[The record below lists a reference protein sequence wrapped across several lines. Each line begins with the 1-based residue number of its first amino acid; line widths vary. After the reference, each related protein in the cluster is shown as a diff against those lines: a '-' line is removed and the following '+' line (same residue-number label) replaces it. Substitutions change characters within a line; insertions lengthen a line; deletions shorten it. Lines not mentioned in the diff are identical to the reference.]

1 MGWFSRPAAPVFH
14 AALLREDDG
23 KAAGAAALL
32 SPHHLLTCAHVVNDA
47 VGRDALR
54 ADRPTGEKFLS
65 IVFHGSGRTSRFG
78 RARLSVWVAP
88 EPRSG
93 DVVWDG
99 DLAVLELEETAP
111 EWATPAVWRDMSE
124 GLELRAWHGGGVGI
138 TYADTVAG
146 FRDGPGC
153 YLDGSLTGAA
163 IGPGYSGGPLWVKSD
178 RTVAGLVIAQV
189 MPGQGS
195 LRAQETVRRSWAVP
209 WQTVRERLA
218 RAGAHDILA
227 GCAVA
232 APDHLAGTGPAEDS
246 VRQMVP
252 LLRALLDDTARRADH
267 CRHLAA
273 GLGLEAPSGGD
284 EPAPTLDELATLLL
298 TEERALATL
307 TESLTP
313 VVGGHGGHG
322 GHRAALNDLL
332 ALGRVEPAVRL
343 LSAIEH
349 EQLRTALL
357 KVAGDEPE
365 LIPRAAQE
373 ALRLLE
379 LPEAL
384 TRSPRL
390 AVQDV
395 DVVVRALEEY
405 PDGRGATTGSLPVP
419 ALLRLAEF
427 VAAAVADPDRQRR
440 LRGWCERVAARL
452 GISVAALAERRADA
466 EVWAARVPAP
476 ITQVIVR
483 LQQAAAADPDR
494 FLCEIWLGHKDGGR
508 TAVATPDGPL
518 APGEI
523 GRLIRQAADGSEAA
537 SGHAPM
543 RVDVVV
549 KADGLDLPVDEWDA
563 GNGLG
568 HLFPDLAKLSTPLG
582 GRYQV
587 TLRCPDLT
595 GSVPTAASD
604 MRRRWAVGDGGTL
617 VVDESCHDIMSL
629 YKLLDDAHRDT
640 ARVVLHGPP
649 ERRQEFLPVC
659 LAMGVPV
666 VLWDRDAG
674 SHDDAPRMDALDPT
688 GPLDKLPR
696 RLQEFR
702 MSQYAS
708 ASSASSSDR
717 AARPALIWEEGE
729 LALPGPL
736 RLADPS

>member
-1 MGWFSRPAAPVFH
+1 MSWFSRPATPVSH
-14 AALLREDDG
+14 AALLREGDRR
-23 KAAGAAALL
+23 AAGAAALL
-32 SPHHLLTCAHVVNDA
+32 SPNHLLTCAHVVNDA
-47 VGRDALR
+47 VGRDLLCAE
-54 ADRPTGEKFLS
+54 RPTDEVLR
-65 IVFHGSGRTSRFG
+65 IAFHGSGRASLYG

-111 EWATPAVWRDMSE
+111 EWATPVVWRDMTE

-163 IGPGYSGGPLWVKSD
+163 IGPGYSGGPLRVKSD

-189 MPGQGS
+189 MPGQDP

-209 WQTVRERLA
+209 WQTVRERLT

-227 GCAVA
+227 GCEVV
-232 APDHLAGTGPAEDS
+232 APDHLACTGASEDS

-273 GLGLEAPSGGD
+273 GLGLETPSGG
-284 EPAPTLDELATLLL
+284 EQPAPTLDELATLLL

-313 VVGGHGGHG
+313 VIGGHGDN
-322 GHRAALNDLL
+322 RTTLNGLL

-343 LSAIEH
+343 LSVTEH
-349 EQLRTALL
+349 QQLHTALL
-357 KVAGDEPE
+357 RVARHEPD
-365 LIPRAAQE
+365 LIPGAAQE

-390 AVQDV
+390 AVKDV
-395 DVVVRALEEY
+395 DAVVRSLEEY
-405 PDGRGATTGSLPVP
+405 PDGRDATTGSLPVP

-427 VAAAVADPDRQRR
+427 VAAAVLDPDRRWR
-440 LRGWCERVAARL
+440 LRPWCERVAGRL

-466 EVWAARVPAP
+466 EAWAARVPAP
-476 ITQVIVR
+476 VTQVIVR
-483 LQQAAAADPDR
+483 LHRAGAADPDR
-494 FLCEIWLGHKDGGR
+494 FLCELWLGHKDGGR
-508 TAVATPDGPL
+508 TAVATPEGPME
-518 APGEI
+518 PGEI
-523 GRLIRQAADGSEAA
+523 GRLIRQTADGSEPA
-537 SGHAPM
+537 SGHAPT

-549 KADGLDLPVDEWDA
+549 KADGLDIPVDEWDA
-563 GNGLG
+563 GSVLRD
-568 HLFPDLAKLSTPLG
+568 LFPDLAEPSTPLG

-587 TLRCPDLT
+587 TLRCPNLT
-595 GSVPTAASD
+595 GSVPTAASE
-604 MRRRWAVGDGGTL
+604 MRRRWAVGGDGTL
-617 VVDESCHDIMSL
+617 VVDESSHDITSL
-629 YKLLDDAHRDT
+629 HKLLDKPHRDT

-649 ERRQEFLPVC
+649 ERRQQLLRVC

-666 VLWDRDAG
+666 VLWDRGAG
-674 SHDDAPRMDALDPT
+674 SHEDAPRMDGLDPT

-702 MSQYAS
+702 SQYA
-708 ASSASSSDR
+708 ASDG

>member
-1 MGWFSRPAAPVFH
+1 MGWFSRQAAPVSY
-14 AALLREDDG
+14 AALLREGDQ

-32 SPHHLLTCAHVVNDA
+32 SPNHLLTCAHVVNDA
-47 VGRDALR
+47 VGRDLLCAE
-54 ADRPTGEKFLS
+54 RPIGEKFLQ
-65 IVFHGSGRTSRFG
+65 IAFHGSGRTSQYG
-78 RARLSVWVAP
+78 LARLSVWVAP

-99 DLAVLELEETAP
+99 DLAVLELKETAP
-111 EWATPAVWRDMSE
+111 EWATPVVWRDMTE

-138 TYADTVAG
+138 TYADAMAG
-146 FRDGPGC
+146 FRDGPGW

-163 IGPGYSGGPLWVKSD
+163 IGPGYSGGPLRVKSD

-189 MPGQGS
+189 MSGQDF

-209 WQTVRERLA
+209 WQTVREHLN

-227 GCAVA
+227 GCQVI
-232 APDHLAGTGPAEDS
+232 APDHRACMGPAEDS

-273 GLGLEAPSGGD
+273 SLGLEAPLAD
-284 EPAPTLDELATLLL
+284 EQSAPALDELATLLL

-307 TESLTP
+307 TESLAP
-313 VVGGHGGHG
+313 VVGGHGDY
-322 GHRAALNDLL
+322 RATLNGLL
-332 ALGRVEPAVRL
+332 ALGRVEPAIRL
-343 LSAIEH
+343 LSVIEH

-357 KVAGDEPE
+357 RVAADEPA

-384 TRSPRL
+384 QRSSCL
-390 AVQDV
+390 AVEHV
-395 DVVVRALEEY
+395 DAVIRALEEY
-405 PDGRGATTGSLPVP
+405 PDARGTTTGSLPVP

-427 VAAAVADPDRQRR
+427 VAAAVAEPDRRW
-440 LRGWCERVAARL
+440 LRTWCERVAGRL
-452 GISVAALAERRADA
+452 GISVAALEERRADA
-466 EVWAARVPAP
+466 EAWAARVPAP
-476 ITQVIVR
+476 VTQIIVR
-483 LQQAAAADPDR
+483 LDRAGAADPDR
-494 FLCEIWLGHKDGGR
+494 FLCEIWLGHEDGGR
-508 TAVATPDGPL
+508 TAVATPEYALD
-518 APGEI
+518 PGEI
-523 GRLIRQAADGSEAA
+523 GRLIRQTADGSKSA
-537 SGHAPM
+537 SGHAPT
-543 RVDVVV
+543 RVDIVV
-549 KADGLDLPVDEWDA
+549 KADGLDIPVDEWDV
-563 GNGLG
+563 GSVLG
-568 HLFPDLAKLSTPLG
+568 DLFPDLAKQSAPLG

-595 GSVPTAASD
+595 DSVPTAASE
-604 MRRRWAVGDGGTL
+604 MRRRWTVGGDGTL

-629 YKLLDDAHRDT
+629 HKLLDEPHRDT

-649 ERRQEFLPVC
+649 ERRQQLLHVC

-674 SHDDAPRMDALDPT
+674 SHEDAPRMDALDPT
-688 GPLDKLPR
+688 GPLNKLPR

-702 MSQYAS
+702 MSQYAVS
-708 ASSASSSDR
+708 ER

>member
-1 MGWFSRPAAPVFH
+1 MGWFSRPAAPVSH
-14 AALLREDDG
+14 AALLREGDR

-32 SPHHLLTCAHVVNDA
+32 SPNHLLTCAHVVNDA
-47 VGRDALR
+47 VGRDLLCAE
-54 ADRPTGEKFLS
+54 RPTGETLLR
-65 IVFHGSGRTSRFG
+65 IAFHGSGRTSQHG
-78 RARLSVWVAP
+78 WARLSVWVAP

-111 EWATPAVWRDMSE
+111 EWATPVVWRDMTE
-124 GLELRAWHGGGVGI
+124 GLELRAWHGGGLGI

-163 IGPGYSGGPLWVKSD
+163 IGPGYSGGPLRVKSD
-178 RTVAGLVIAQV
+178 RTVAGLAIAQV
-189 MPGQGS
+189 MPGQDP

-209 WQTVRERLA
+209 WQTVRERLT
-218 RAGAHDILA
+218 RAGADDILA
-227 GCAVA
+227 GCEVV
-232 APDHLAGTGPAEDS
+232 APDHLACTGPAEDS

-273 GLGLEAPSGGD
+273 GLGLEAPSGG
-284 EPAPTLDELATLLL
+284 EQPAPTLDELATLLL

-313 VVGGHGGHG
+313 VVGGHGGD
-322 GHRAALNDLL
+322 RATLNGLL

-343 LSAIEH
+343 LSVTEH
-349 EQLRTALL
+349 EQLHTALL
-357 KVAGDEPE
+357 KVAVDEPE

-390 AVQDV
+390 AEKDV
-395 DVVVRALEEY
+395 DAVVRALEEY

-427 VAAAVADPDRQRR
+427 VAAAVADPDRRWW
-440 LRGWCERVAARL
+440 LHAWCERVTGRL
-452 GISVAALAERRADA
+452 GISTAALAERRADA
-466 EVWAARVPAP
+466 EAWAARVPAP
-476 ITQVIVR
+476 VTQVIVR
-483 LQQAAAADPDR
+483 LHRAGAADPDR

-508 TAVATPDGPL
+508 TAVGTPEGPME
-518 APGEI
+518 PGEI
-523 GRLIRQAADGSEAA
+523 GRLIRQTADGSEAA
-537 SGHAPM
+537 SGHAPT

-549 KADGLDLPVDEWDA
+549 KADGLDIPVDQWDA
-563 GNGLG
+563 GSVLG
-568 HLFPDLAKLSTPLG
+568 DLFPDLAELSTPLG

-587 TLRCPDLT
+587 ALRCPDMT
-595 GSVPTAASD
+595 GSVPTAASE
-604 MRRRWAVGDGGTL
+604 MRRRWAVGGDRAL
-617 VVDESCHDIMSL
+617 VVDESSHDIMSL
-629 YKLLDDAHRDT
+629 HKLLDEPHRDT

-649 ERRQEFLPVC
+649 ERRQQLLHVC

-674 SHDDAPRMDALDPT
+674 SHEDALRMDALDPT

-702 MSQYAS
+702 MSQYTAS
-708 ASSASSSDR
+708 ASDR

-736 RLADPS
+736 RLADPQ

>member
-1 MGWFSRPAAPVFH
+1 MGWFSRPAAPVSH
-14 AALLREDDG
+14 AALLREGDR
-23 KAAGAAALL
+23 KAAGAAVLL
-32 SPHHLLTCAHVVNDA
+32 SRNHLLTCAHVVNDA
-47 VGRDALR
+47 VGRDLLCAE
-54 ADRPTGEKFLS
+54 RPTGEKSLN
-65 IVFHGSGRTSRFG
+65 IAFHGSGRASQYG

-111 EWATPAVWRDMSE
+111 EWATPVVWRDMTE

-163 IGPGYSGGPLWVKSD
+163 IGPGYSGGPLRVKSD

-189 MPGQGS
+189 LPGQGP

-209 WQTVRERLA
+209 WQTVRERLT

-227 GCAVA
+227 GCEVV
-232 APDHLAGTGPAEDS
+232 APDHLACTGPAEDS

-273 GLGLEAPSGGD
+273 RLGLEAPSGG
-284 EPAPTLDELATLLL
+284 EQPVPTLDELATLLL

-313 VVGGHGGHG
+313 VVGGYGGD
-322 GHRAALNDLL
+322 RRTLNDLL
-332 ALGRVEPAVRL
+332 ALGRVEPTVRL
-343 LSAIEH
+343 LSVTEH
-349 EQLRTALL
+349 EQLHTALL
-357 KVAGDEPE
+357 KVAADEPE

-390 AVQDV
+390 TMKDV
-395 DVVVRALEEY
+395 DTVVRALEEY
-405 PDGRGATTGSLPVP
+405 PDGRGATAGSLPVP
-419 ALLRLAEF
+419 ALLRLTEF
-427 VAAAVADPDRQRR
+427 VAAAIADLDRRWW
-440 LRGWCERVAARL
+440 LRAWCERVAGRL
-452 GISVAALAERRADA
+452 GISVAALEERRADA
-466 EVWAARVPAP
+466 EAWAARVPAP
-476 ITQVIVR
+476 VAQVIVR
-483 LQQAAAADPDR
+483 LHRAGAADPDR
-494 FLCEIWLGHKDGGR
+494 FLCELWLGHKDGGR
-508 TAVATPDGPL
+508 TAVATPECPL
-518 APGEI
+518 EPGEI
-523 GRLIRQAADGSEAA
+523 GRLIRQTADGSEAT
-537 SGHAPM
+537 
-543 RVDVVV
+543 RVNVVV
-549 KADGLDLPVDEWDA
+549 KADGLDIPVDEWNA
-563 GNGLG
+563 GSALG
-568 HLFPDLAKLSTPLG
+568 DLFPDLAELSTPLG

-595 GSVPTAASD
+595 GSVPTAASE
-604 MRRRWAVGDGGTL
+604 MRRRWAAGGDGTL
-617 VVDESCHDIMSL
+617 VVDESSHDIMSL
-629 YKLLDDAHRDT
+629 HKLLDKPHRDT

-649 ERRQEFLPVC
+649 ERRQQLLHVC

-674 SHDDAPRMDALDPT
+674 SHKDAPRMDALDPT
-688 GPLDKLPR
+688 GPLDKLPQ

-702 MSQYAS
+702 MLQYAAS
-708 ASSASSSDR
+708 ASDG

>member
-1 MGWFSRPAAPVFH
+1 MSWFSRPATPVSH
-14 AALLREDDG
+14 AALLREGDRR
-23 KAAGAAALL
+23 AAGAAALL
-32 SPHHLLTCAHVVNDA
+32 SPNHLLTCAHVVNDA
-47 VGRDALR
+47 VGRDLLCAE
-54 ADRPTGEKFLS
+54 RPTDEVLR
-65 IVFHGSGRTSRFG
+65 IAFHGSGRASLYG

-111 EWATPAVWRDMSE
+111 EWATPVVWRDMTE

-163 IGPGYSGGPLWVKSD
+163 IGPGYSGGPLRVKSD

-189 MPGQGS
+189 MPGQDP

-209 WQTVRERLA
+209 WQTVRERLT

-227 GCAVA
+227 GCEVV
-232 APDHLAGTGPAEDS
+232 APDHLACTGASEDS

-273 GLGLEAPSGGD
+273 GLGLETPSGG
-284 EPAPTLDELATLLL
+284 EQPAPTLDELATLLL

-313 VVGGHGGHG
+313 VIGGHGDN
-322 GHRAALNDLL
+322 RTTLNGLL

-343 LSAIEH
+343 LSVTEH
-349 EQLRTALL
+349 QQLHTALL
-357 KVAGDEPE
+357 RVARHEPD
-365 LIPRAAQE
+365 LIPGAAQE

-390 AVQDV
+390 AVKDV
-395 DVVVRALEEY
+395 DAVVRSLEEY
-405 PDGRGATTGSLPVP
+405 PDGRDATTGSLPVP

-427 VAAAVADPDRQRR
+427 VAAAVLDPDRRWR
-440 LRGWCERVAARL
+440 LRSWCERVAGRL

-466 EVWAARVPAP
+466 EAWAARVPAP
-476 ITQVIVR
+476 VTQVIVR
-483 LQQAAAADPDR
+483 LHRAGAADPDR
-494 FLCEIWLGHKDGGR
+494 FLCELWLGHKDGGR
-508 TAVATPDGPL
+508 TAVATPEGPME
-518 APGEI
+518 PGEI
-523 GRLIRQAADGSEAA
+523 GRLIRQTADGSEPA
-537 SGHAPM
+537 SGHAPT

-549 KADGLDLPVDEWDA
+549 KADGLDIPVDEWDA
-563 GNGLG
+563 GSVLRD
-568 HLFPDLAKLSTPLG
+568 LFPDLAEPSTPLG

-587 TLRCPDLT
+587 TLRCPNLT
-595 GSVPTAASD
+595 GSVPTAASE
-604 MRRRWAVGDGGTL
+604 MRRRWAVGGDGTL
-617 VVDESCHDIMSL
+617 VVDECPHDITSL
-629 YKLLDDAHRDT
+629 HKLLDKPHRDT

-649 ERRQEFLPVC
+649 ERRQQLLRVC

-666 VLWDRDAG
+666 VLWDRGAG
-674 SHDDAPRMDALDPT
+674 SHEDAPRMDGLDPT

-702 MSQYAS
+702 SQYA
-708 ASSASSSDR
+708 ASDG

>member
-1 MGWFSRPAAPVFH
+1 MGWFSRPAVPVSY
-14 AALLREDDG
+14 AALLREGDQ

-32 SPHHLLTCAHVVNDA
+32 SPNHLLTCAHVVNDA
-47 VGRDALR
+47 MGRDLLCAE
-54 ADRPTGEKFLS
+54 RPTGEKFLR
-65 IVFHGSGRTSRFG
+65 IAFHGSGRTSRYG
-78 RARLSVWVAP
+78 WARLSVWVAP

-99 DLAVLELEETAP
+99 DLAVLELKETAP
-111 EWATPAVWRDMSE
+111 EWATSVVWRDMTE

-138 TYADTVAG
+138 TYADTVVG

-163 IGPGYSGGPLWVKSD
+163 IGPGYSGGPLRVKSD

-189 MPGQGS
+189 VSGQDP
-195 LRAQETVRRSWAVP
+195 LRAQETVRRSWAMP
-209 WQTVRERLA
+209 WQTVRERLT

-227 GCAVA
+227 GCEVV
-232 APDHLAGTGPAEDS
+232 APDHLTCTGPAEDS

-273 GLGLEAPSGGD
+273 DLGLEAPSAG
-284 EPAPTLDELATLLL
+284 EQSAPTLDELATLLL

-313 VVGGHGGHG
+313 VVGGHEDD
-322 GHRAALNDLL
+322 RTTLNSLL

-343 LSAIEH
+343 LSVTEH
-349 EQLRTALL
+349 EQLHTALL
-357 KVAGDEPE
+357 KVAVDEPE
-365 LIPRAAQE
+365 LIPRAAHE

-390 AVQDV
+390 EEKDV
-395 DVVVRALEEY
+395 DAVVRALEEY
-405 PDGRGATTGSLPVP
+405 LDGRGATTGSLPVP

-427 VAAAVADPDRQRR
+427 VAAAVADPDRRR
-440 LRGWCERVAARL
+440 WLRAWCERVAGRL
-452 GISVAALAERRADA
+452 GISVAALGERRADA
-466 EVWAARVPAP
+466 EAWAACVPAP
-476 ITQVIVR
+476 VTQVIVR
-483 LQQAAAADPDR
+483 LHRAGAADPDR

-508 TAVATPDGPL
+508 TTVATPEGPME
-518 APGEI
+518 PGEI
-523 GRLIRQAADGSEAA
+523 GRLIRQTVDGNEAA
-537 SGHAPM
+537 NGHAPT

-549 KADGLDLPVDEWDA
+549 KADGLDIPVDEWDA
-563 GNGLG
+563 GSVLG
-568 HLFPDLAKLSTPLG
+568 DLFPDLAELSTPLG

-595 GSVPTAASD
+595 GSVPTAASE
-604 MRRRWAVGDGGTL
+604 MRRRWAVGGDGTL

-629 YKLLDDAHRDT
+629 HKLLDEPHRDT

-649 ERRQEFLPVC
+649 ERRQQLLHVC

-666 VLWDRDAG
+666 VLWDRDAD
-674 SHDDAPRMDALDPT
+674 SHEDAPRMDALDPT

-702 MSQYAS
+702 KSQYAAS
-708 ASSASSSDR
+708 ASDGV
-717 AARPALIWEEGE
+717 ARPALIWEEGE
-729 LALPGPL
+729 LALPGTL
-736 RLADPS
+736 QLADPS

>member
-1 MGWFSRPAAPVFH
+1 MSWFSRPATPVSH
-14 AALLREDDG
+14 AALLREGDRR
-23 KAAGAAALL
+23 AAGAAALL
-32 SPHHLLTCAHVVNDA
+32 SPNHLLTCAHVVNDA
-47 VGRDALR
+47 VGRDLLCAE
-54 ADRPTGEKFLS
+54 RPTDEVLR
-65 IVFHGSGRTSRFG
+65 IAFHGSGRASLYG

-111 EWATPAVWRDMSE
+111 EWATPVVWRDMTE

-163 IGPGYSGGPLWVKSD
+163 IGPGYSGGPLRVKSD

-189 MPGQGS
+189 MPGQDP

-209 WQTVRERLA
+209 WQTVRERLT

-227 GCAVA
+227 GCEVV
-232 APDHLAGTGPAEDS
+232 APDHLACTGASEDS

-273 GLGLEAPSGGD
+273 GLGLETPSGG
-284 EPAPTLDELATLLL
+284 EQPAPTLDELATLLL

-313 VVGGHGGHG
+313 VIGGHGDN
-322 GHRAALNDLL
+322 RTTLNGLL

-343 LSAIEH
+343 LSVTEH
-349 EQLRTALL
+349 QQLHTALL
-357 KVAGDEPE
+357 RVARHEPD
-365 LIPRAAQE
+365 LIPGAAQE

-390 AVQDV
+390 AVKDV
-395 DVVVRALEEY
+395 DAVVRSLEEY
-405 PDGRGATTGSLPVP
+405 PDGRDATTGSLPVP

-427 VAAAVADPDRQRR
+427 VAAAVLDPDRRWR
-440 LRGWCERVAARL
+440 LRSWCERVAGRL

-466 EVWAARVPAP
+466 EAWAARVPAP
-476 ITQVIVR
+476 VTQVIVR
-483 LQQAAAADPDR
+483 LHRAGAADPDR
-494 FLCEIWLGHKDGGR
+494 FLCELWLGHKDGGR
-508 TAVATPDGPL
+508 TAVATPEGPME
-518 APGEI
+518 PGEI
-523 GRLIRQAADGSEAA
+523 GRLIRQTADGSEPA
-537 SGHAPM
+537 SGHAPT

-549 KADGLDLPVDEWDA
+549 KADGLDIPVDEWDA
-563 GNGLG
+563 GSVLRD
-568 HLFPDLAKLSTPLG
+568 LFPDLAEPSTPLG

-587 TLRCPDLT
+587 TLRCPNLT
-595 GSVPTAASD
+595 GSVPTAASE
-604 MRRRWAVGDGGTL
+604 MRRRWAVGGDGTL
-617 VVDESCHDIMSL
+617 VVDESSHDITSL
-629 YKLLDDAHRDT
+629 HKLLDKPHRDT

-649 ERRQEFLPVC
+649 ERRQQLLRVC

-666 VLWDRDAG
+666 VLWDRGAG
-674 SHDDAPRMDALDPT
+674 SHEDAPRMDGLDPT

-702 MSQYAS
+702 SQYA
-708 ASSASSSDR
+708 ASDG

>member
-1 MGWFSRPAAPVFH
+1 MSWFSRPATPVSH
-14 AALLREDDG
+14 AALLREGDRR
-23 KAAGAAALL
+23 AAGAAALL
-32 SPHHLLTCAHVVNDA
+32 SPNHLLTCAHVVNDA
-47 VGRDALR
+47 VGRDLLCAE
-54 ADRPTGEKFLS
+54 RPTDEVLR
-65 IVFHGSGRTSRFG
+65 IAFHGSGRASLYG

-111 EWATPAVWRDMSE
+111 EWATPVVWRDMTE

-163 IGPGYSGGPLWVKSD
+163 IGPGYSGGPLRVKSD

-189 MPGQGS
+189 MPGQDP

-209 WQTVRERLA
+209 WQTVRERLT

-227 GCAVA
+227 GCEVV
-232 APDHLAGTGPAEDS
+232 APDHLACTGASEDS

-273 GLGLEAPSGGD
+273 GLGLETPSGG
-284 EPAPTLDELATLLL
+284 EQPAPTLDELATLLL

-313 VVGGHGGHG
+313 VIGGHGDN
-322 GHRAALNDLL
+322 RTTLNGLL

-343 LSAIEH
+343 LSVTEH
-349 EQLRTALL
+349 QQLHTALL
-357 KVAGDEPE
+357 RVARHEPD
-365 LIPRAAQE
+365 LIPGAAQE

-390 AVQDV
+390 AVKDV
-395 DVVVRALEEY
+395 DAVVRSLEEY
-405 PDGRGATTGSLPVP
+405 PDGRDATTGSLPVP

-427 VAAAVADPDRQRR
+427 VAAAVLDPDRRWR
-440 LRGWCERVAARL
+440 LRSWCERVAGRL

-466 EVWAARVPAP
+466 EAWAARVPAP
-476 ITQVIVR
+476 VTQVIVR
-483 LQQAAAADPDR
+483 LHRAGAADPDR
-494 FLCEIWLGHKDGGR
+494 FLCELWLGHKDGGR
-508 TAVATPDGPL
+508 TAVATPEGPME
-518 APGEI
+518 PGEI
-523 GRLIRQAADGSEAA
+523 GRLIRQTADDSEPA
-537 SGHAPM
+537 SGHAPT

-549 KADGLDLPVDEWDA
+549 KADGLDIPVDEWDA
-563 GNGLG
+563 GSVLRD
-568 HLFPDLAKLSTPLG
+568 LFPDLAEPSTPLG

-587 TLRCPDLT
+587 TLRCPNLT
-595 GSVPTAASD
+595 GSVPTAASE
-604 MRRRWAVGDGGTL
+604 MRRRWAVGGDGTL
-617 VVDESCHDIMSL
+617 VVDESSHDITSL
-629 YKLLDDAHRDT
+629 HKLLDKPHRDT

-649 ERRQEFLPVC
+649 ERRQQLLRVC

-666 VLWDRDAG
+666 VLWDRGAG
-674 SHDDAPRMDALDPT
+674 SHEDAPRMDGLDPT

-702 MSQYAS
+702 SQYAAS
-708 ASSASSSDR
+708 ASDG

-729 LALPGPL
+729 LSLPGPL

>member
-1 MGWFSRPAAPVFH
+1 MGWFSRPAAPSSY
-14 AALLREDDG
+14 AALLREGDR

-32 SPHHLLTCAHVVNDA
+32 SPNYLLTCAHVVNDA
-47 VGRDALR
+47 VGRDLLCAE
-54 ADRPTGEKFLS
+54 RPTGEEFLR
-65 IVFHGSGRTSRFG
+65 IAFHGSGGASQYG
-78 RARLSVWVAP
+78 WARLSVWVGP

-99 DLAVLELEETAP
+99 DLAVLELKETAP
-111 EWATPAVWRDMSE
+111 EWATPVVWRDMTE

-138 TYADTVAG
+138 TYADTVVG

-163 IGPGYSGGPLWVKSD
+163 IGPGYSGGPLRVKSD

-189 MPGQGS
+189 MLGQDP

-209 WQTVRERLA
+209 WQTVRERLT

-227 GCAVA
+227 GCEVV
-232 APDHLAGTGPAEDS
+232 APDRIARTGPTEDS
-246 VRQMVP
+246 VHQIVP

-273 GLGLEAPSGGD
+273 GLGLETPFGG
-284 EPAPTLDELATLLL
+284 EQPAPTLDELARLLL

-313 VVGGHGGHG
+313 VVGGD
-322 GHRAALNDLL
+322 RTTLNGLL

-343 LSAIEH
+343 LSVTEH
-349 EQLRTALL
+349 EQLHTALL
-357 KVAGDEPE
+357 RVARDEPE

-390 AVQDV
+390 AVKDV
-395 DVVVRALEEY
+395 DAVVQALEEY

-427 VAAAVADPDRQRR
+427 VAAAVADPDRRWR
-440 LRGWCERVAARL
+440 LRAWCERVAGRL

-466 EVWAARVPAP
+466 EAWAARTPAP
-476 ITQVIVR
+476 VTQVIVR
-483 LQQAAAADPDR
+483 LHRAGTAEPDR

-508 TAVATPDGPL
+508 TAVATPEDPME
-518 APGEI
+518 PGEI
-523 GRLIRQAADGSEAA
+523 GRLIRQTADGSETAN
-537 SGHAPM
+537 GHAPT
-543 RVDVVV
+543 RIDVVV
-549 KADGLDLPVDEWDA
+549 KADGLDIPVDEWDA
-563 GNGLG
+563 GSILG
-568 HLFPDLAKLSTPLG
+568 DLFPDLAEPSTPLG

-587 TLRCPDLT
+587 TLRCPALT
-595 GSVPTAASD
+595 GSVPTAASE
-604 MRRRWAVGDGGTL
+604 MRRRWAVGGDGTL
-617 VVDESCHDIMSL
+617 VVDESSHDIMSL
-629 YKLLDDAHRDT
+629 HKLLDKPHRDT

-649 ERRQEFLPVC
+649 ERRQQLLHVC

-666 VLWDRDAG
+666 VLWDRNAG
-674 SHDDAPRMDALDPT
+674 SHEDAPRMDVLDPT
-688 GPLDKLPR
+688 GPLDKLPL

-702 MSQYAS
+702 MSQYA
-708 ASSASSSDR
+708 ASTSDE

-729 LALPGPL
+729 LTLPGPL
-736 RLADPS
+736 KLADPS

>member
-1 MGWFSRPAAPVFH
+1 MSWFSRPATPVSH
-14 AALLREDDG
+14 AALLREGDRR
-23 KAAGAAALL
+23 AAGAAALL
-32 SPHHLLTCAHVVNDA
+32 SPNHLLTCAHVVNDA
-47 VGRDALR
+47 VGRDLLCAE
-54 ADRPTGEKFLS
+54 RPTDEVLR
-65 IVFHGSGRTSRFG
+65 IAFHGSGRASLYG

-111 EWATPAVWRDMSE
+111 EWATPVVWRDMTE

-163 IGPGYSGGPLWVKSD
+163 IGPGYSGGPLRVKSD

-189 MPGQGS
+189 MPGQDP

-209 WQTVRERLA
+209 WQTVRERLT

-227 GCAVA
+227 GCEVV
-232 APDHLAGTGPAEDS
+232 APDHLACTGASEDS

-273 GLGLEAPSGGD
+273 GLGLETPSGG
-284 EPAPTLDELATLLL
+284 EQPAPTLDELATLLL

-313 VVGGHGGHG
+313 VIGGHGDN
-322 GHRAALNDLL
+322 RTTLNGLL

-343 LSAIEH
+343 LSVTEH
-349 EQLRTALL
+349 QQLHTALL
-357 KVAGDEPE
+357 RVARHEPD
-365 LIPRAAQE
+365 LIPGAAQE

-390 AVQDV
+390 AVKDV
-395 DVVVRALEEY
+395 DAVVRSLEEY
-405 PDGRGATTGSLPVP
+405 PDGRDATTGSLPVP

-427 VAAAVADPDRQRR
+427 VAAAVLDPDRRWR
-440 LRGWCERVAARL
+440 LRSWCERVAGRL

-466 EVWAARVPAP
+466 EAWAARVPAP
-476 ITQVIVR
+476 VTQVIVR
-483 LQQAAAADPDR
+483 LHRAGAADPDR
-494 FLCEIWLGHKDGGR
+494 FLCELWLGHKDGGR
-508 TAVATPDGPL
+508 TAVATPEGPME
-518 APGEI
+518 PGEI
-523 GRLIRQAADGSEAA
+523 GRLIRQTADGSEPA
-537 SGHAPM
+537 SGHAPT

-549 KADGLDLPVDEWDA
+549 KADGLDIPVDEWDA
-563 GNGLG
+563 GSVLRD
-568 HLFPDLAKLSTPLG
+568 LFPDLAEPSTPLG

-587 TLRCPDLT
+587 TLRCPNLT
-595 GSVPTAASD
+595 GSVPTAASE
-604 MRRRWAVGDGGTL
+604 MRRRWAVGGDGTL
-617 VVDESCHDIMSL
+617 VVDESSHDITSL
-629 YKLLDDAHRDT
+629 HKLLDKPHRDT

-649 ERRQEFLPVC
+649 ERRQQLLRVC

-666 VLWDRDAG
+666 VLWDRGAG
-674 SHDDAPRMDALDPT
+674 SHEDAPRMDGLDPT

-702 MSQYAS
+702 SQYAAS
-708 ASSASSSDR
+708 ASDG